1 MSSERDN
8 ASENQYRRVRLEGT
22 KDGLVAFITSATIVS
37 EAEVSELGTD
47 LLSLVQLA
55 IRIDMP
61 LIVNFRGVERIS
73 SALIG
78 KVAVVNKFLRAADQ
92 SLKLSEMNPEVA
104 KVFRKLGGG
113 GAGNMALLQ

>member
-1 MSSERDN
+1 MPSERDKAN
-8 ASENQYRRVRLEGT
+8 ENPYQRVRMEGT
-22 KDGLVAFITSATIVS
+22 RDGLVAFITSSTIVT

-61 LIVNFRGVERIS
+61 LFLNFRDVKRIS

-78 KVAVVNKFLRAADQ
+78 KVVVVNKLLRAADQ
-92 SLKLSEMNPEVA
+92 TLKLSEMNPEVE

-113 GAGNMALLQ
+113 GTGSMALLQ